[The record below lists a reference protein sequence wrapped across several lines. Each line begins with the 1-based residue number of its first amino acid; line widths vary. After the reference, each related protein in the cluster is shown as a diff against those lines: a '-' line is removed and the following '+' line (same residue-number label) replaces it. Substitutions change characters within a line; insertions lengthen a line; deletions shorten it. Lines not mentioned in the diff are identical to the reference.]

1 MSQPSPLEI
10 VGGPRNGGE
19 GTGWTLLRYGWPALV
34 LALSIAAGTLLEPP
48 GPDGFVDL
56 SVYGLSAEALTQ
68 GRWWTLVSHVFLPV
82 PVFPAIL
89 LGAALLIAG
98 LTPTAT
104 ANPGLLGGWRTP
116 AVFMASAGFGA
127 LAVLSID
134 PARTLS
140 GPWSGALGLLAYH
153 LAARRSRSTETEEA
167 PVADTDETRRSEAE
181 ILALNW
187 LNAWLQALV
196 NLPLLDLYPSPLPG
210 DSGARA
216 VTAAVII
223 MGGAG
228 LVYAGTILGGMI
240 TRRIL
245 GVVHKGLIWIWVLA
259 LTAVAA
265 GWLAENWLRVLEL
278 PWPGYAAGVFL
289 GLTLGLIERRRLRAH

>member
-1 MSQPSPLEI
+1 VSQPSPLEI

-19 GTGWTLLRYGWPALV
+19 GTGWTLLRFGWPALI
-34 LALSIAAGTLLEPP
+34 LALSIVAGTLLEPP
-48 GPDGFVDL
+48 GPDGLVDL
-56 SVYGLSAEALTQ
+56 SVYGLSAEALTE

-104 ANPGLLGGWRTP
+104 ANPGWLGGWRTP

-140 GPWSGALGLLAYH
+140 GPMSGALGLLAYH
-153 LAARRSRSTETEEA
+153 LVARRSRSVEPEA
-167 PVADTDETRRSEAE
+167 APAPDTDETRRSEAVGS
-181 ILALNW
+181 ALNW
-187 LNAWLQALV
+187 FNTWLQVLLLA
-196 NLPLLDLYPSPLPG
+196 PQLDLYPSPLPG
-210 DSGARA
+210 DGAARFFI
-216 VTAAVII
+216 AAVV
-223 MGGAG
+223 MVGAV
-228 LVYAGTILGGMI
+228 LVYAGTIFGGAV
-240 TRRIL
+240 TSRIL
-245 GVVHKGLIWIWVLA
+245 GAVRWGLMWVWVLA

-278 PWPGYAAGVFL
+278 PWPGYVAGIFL
-289 GLTLGLIERRRLRAH
+289 GLTLGLFERRRLRAH

>member
-1 MSQPSPLEI
+1 VSQPSPLEI

-19 GTGWTLLRYGWPALV
+19 GTGWTLLRYGWPALI

-104 ANPGLLGGWRTP
+104 ANPGWLGGWRTP

-140 GPWSGALGLLAYH
+140 GPWSGALGLLVYH
-153 LAARRSRSTETEEA
+153 LAARRSRSAEPEA
-167 PVADTDETRRSEAE
+167 APAPDSDETRRSEAVGS
-181 ILALNW
+181 ALNW
-187 LNAWLQALV
+187 FNTWLQVLLLA
-196 NLPLLDLYPSPLPG
+196 PLFDLYPSPLPG
-210 DSGARA
+210 DGSARFFI
-216 VTAAVII
+216 AAVVIV
-223 MGGAG
+223 GGAV
-228 LVYAGTILGGMI
+228 LVYAGTIFGG
-240 TRRIL
+240 TVTSRIL
-245 GVVHKGLIWIWVLA
+245 GAVRWGLMWIWVLA

-289 GLTLGLIERRRLRAH
+289 GLTLGLIERRRLRVH